1 MAEVNEVVDYVEST
15 ENEII
20 TDSKERFVIKVDD
33 LKQSMGPWYS
43 VFAVIILPFL
53 LYMICMA
60 FVKWIILCNYAD
72 DLHRNLLKNTCVL
85 L

>member
-53 LYMICMA
+53 LY
-60 FVKWIILCNYAD
+60 IIPVNVD
-72 DLHRNLLKNTCVL
+72 DFLLSTLKPLSLTESIGTIL